1 MYYGRIRGKG
11 RGEAKIFAK
20 RFSRPFRRISAK
32 LHQRAFCRKPKK
44 GLVMKA
50 DKKTRDVIT
59 DRKKWLHAWLRNRSY
74 DIGAKRRDYV
84 FIYYATLCAI
94 HTHELARQIVIN
106 TNERFTEPLDTDVVN
121 SIIRTVNAAG
131 GYKLTNQ
138 TIIDTL
144 GITQTEVE
152 KLRIGHNLKEKA
164 ARAQRQLDR
173 ITQSDQLTELYNEGK
188 TITELATMFP
198 LVSKSTIE
206 RIVQPLAREKKRE
219 RNRTIWQLA
228 DTGLTVSAI
237 AKQTDCSEPTVR
249 RVLNGTKP
257 SNMTTTED
265 LRSQSDA
272 PRFVDPVGMELF
284 LQYKAEVEQ
293 ATPEDYDHAL
303 SELQTTGRN
312 VRIVGTGGTGK
323 TQLIRNYLAW
333 LPPSERSSTLV
344 VAPTGLAAS
353 HIGGETVHKAF
364 GLSNEVQA
372 KEAPQHIPR
381 SLQKLQRVI
390 IDEISMLRIDLF
402 EQIVTLLQSIE
413 AQQQRHI
420 QLIVLGDFGQL
431 EPVCTKE
438 DRKLLRQLYP
448 KAKGIYAFHS
458 ELWDK
463 LNFQPIVLK
472 HNFRQED
479 LELSQQLTALK
490 YGSIDAAEWFNDNC
504 NFCTDD
510 RAVYICPKNE
520 EVEKYNRLA
529 LERFEEYEITVFKA
543 KHKELAPNT
552 ELPCP
557 KVLHLAEGMRIMTIA
572 NDRQYKNG
580 SLGTILKVS
589 RNSIRVLFDNCAVV
603 TIRRKKFT
611 LPEGSVY
618 EQLPVVLAYA
628 FTVHK
633 CQGCTFD
640 SVVIVPGFFAAGQ
653 LYTALS
659 RCKTLEGIC
668 IDGHITKEDVIID
681 TEALKMTL

>member
-1 MYYGRIRGKG
+1 MRTG
-11 RGEAKIFAK
+11 
-20 RFSRPFRRISAK
+20 
-32 LHQRAFCRKPKK
+32 
-44 GLVMKA
+44 
-50 DKKTRDVIT
+50 KKTRDVFT
-59 DRKKWLHAWLRNRSY
+59 DRKKWLQSWLRIRSY

-84 FIYYATLCAI
+84 FIYYATLCVI
-94 HTHELARQIVIN
+94 HTHTQARQIVMN
-106 TNERFTEPLDTDVVN
+106 ANGRFAEPLDADVIN

-144 GITQTEVE
+144 GITPAEVE
-152 KLRIGHNLKEKA
+152 QLRIGHNLKEKA
-164 ARAQRQLDR
+164 ARTRRQIDR
-173 ITQSDQLTELYNEGK
+173 IAQIDQLVELYNEGK
-188 TITELATMFP
+188 TITELTAMFP

-206 RIVQPLAREKKRE
+206 RIIQPLAKRKKQE

-228 DTGLTVSAI
+228 DTGMTVSAI
-237 AKQTDCSEPTVR
+237 AVQVNCSMPTVR

-257 SNMTTTED
+257 SNMTTTEN
-265 LRSQSDA
+265 LRSRSDA
-272 PRFVDPVGMELF
+272 SRFVDPDGMELF
-284 LQYKAEVEQ
+284 LRYKSEVGQ

-303 SELQTTGRN
+303 SELQSTRRN

-323 TQLIRNYLAW
+323 TQLIREFLAW
-333 LPPSERSSTLV
+333 LPPSERTATLV

-364 GLSNEVQA
+364 NLSNEVQP

-381 SLQKLQRVI
+381 SLLKLRRVI

-402 EQIVTLLQSIE
+402 ERIVTLLQSIE

-438 DRKLLRQLYP
+438 DRKLLRQFYP
-448 KAKGIYAFHS
+448 NTKGIYAFHS
-458 ELWDK
+458 ELWAPLD
-463 LNFQPIVLK
+463 FQPIVLK
-472 HNFRQED
+472 YNFRQED
-479 LELSQQLTALK
+479 LELSEQLTALK
-490 YGSIDAAEWFNDNC
+490 YGSLDAVKWFNLNC

-520 EVEKYNRLA
+520 DVEKYNRFA
-529 LERFEEYEITVFKA
+529 LEQFEEYEITVFKA
-543 KHKELAPNT
+543 KHNELALNT

-572 NDRQYKNG
+572 NDHQYKNG
-580 SLGTILKVS
+580 SLGTILEVN
-589 RNSIRVLFDNCAVV
+589 RNSIRVLFDNCTVATV
-603 TIRRKKFT
+603 RRKKFT

-659 RCKTLEGIC
+659 RCKSIEGIC
-668 IDGHITKEDVIID
+668 IDGHITDADVIID
-681 TEALKMTL
+681 TEALSMTV

>member
-1 MYYGRIRGKG
+1 
-11 RGEAKIFAK
+11 
-20 RFSRPFRRISAK
+20 
-32 LHQRAFCRKPKK
+32 
-44 GLVMKA
+44 MKT
-50 DKKTRDVIT
+50 DKKTRDIFT
-59 DRKKWLHAWLRNRSY
+59 DRKKWLQSWLRNRSY
-74 DIGAKRRDYV
+74 DIGAKRRDYI
-84 FIYYATLCAI
+84 FIYYSTLCVI
-94 HTHELARQIVIN
+94 HTHTQARQIVTN
-106 TNERFTEPLDTDVVN
+106 TNSRFTEPLDADVVN

-131 GYKLTNQ
+131 GYKLTNR

-144 GITQTEVE
+144 GITSAEVE
-152 KLRIGHNLKEKA
+152 SLRIGHNLQERA
-164 ARAQRQLDR
+164 ARTQRQLGR
-173 ITQSDQLTELYNEGK
+173 IAQSNHIKELYNEGK
-188 TITELATMFP
+188 TITELTALFP

-206 RIVQPLAREKKRE
+206 RIIQPLATEKKTE
-219 RNRTIWQLA
+219 RNRMIWQLA

-237 AKQTDCSEPTVR
+237 AAQVGCSEPTVR

-257 SNMTTTED
+257 SNMTITED
-265 LRSQSDA
+265 LRSKSDA
-272 PRFVDPVGMELF
+272 PPFVDPVGMGLF
-284 LQYKAEVEQ
+284 LQHKAEVGQ

-303 SELQTTGRN
+303 SELQATRRN

-323 TQLIRNYLAW
+323 TQLIRDYLAW
-333 LPPSERSSTLV
+333 LPPSERNSTLV

-364 GLSNEVQA
+364 SLSNEVQA
-372 KEAPQHIPR
+372 KEVQQHIPK

-402 EQIVTLLQSIE
+402 ERIVTLLQSIE
-413 AQQQRHI
+413 DQQQRQI

-472 HNFRQED
+472 YNFRQLD
-479 LELSQQLTALK
+479 LEFSQQLTALK
-490 YGSIDAAEWFNDNC
+490 YGSIDAVEWFNHNC

-510 RAVYICPKNE
+510 RAVYICPRNE
-520 EVEKYNRLA
+520 DVEKYNAFA
-529 LERFEEYEITVFKA
+529 LEDFEDYEITIFKA
-543 KHKELAPNT
+543 SHKELAPNT

-557 KVLHLAEGMRIMTIA
+557 KVLRLAEGMRIMTIA

-580 SLGTILKVS
+580 NLGTILKVS
-589 RNSIRVLFDNCAVV
+589 RNSIRVLFDNCTVATV
-603 TIRRKKFT
+603 RRKTFT

-659 RCKTLEGIC
+659 RCRSIDGIC
-668 IDGHITKEDVIID
+668 IDGSITEKDLIID
-681 TEALKMTL
+681 TEALRMTL